1 MDVLVIAIWI
11 TSKTTLIIAVIV
23 SGLFIGINNTV
34 TTQAVM
40 TVAPVERPVASAAYG
55 FIRFIGAGLAPYAAG
70 RMAASFGVHVPFY
83 VGAGAVLVGIA
94 VLASGHRFLTAAEQ
108 ATTGHVTMGQVTTG
122 HAAGG
127 PPAPEAAR
135 PPVPTAQQ
143 PPA

>member
-1 MDVLVIAIWI
+1 
-11 TSKTTLIIAVIV
+11 
-23 SGLFIGINNTV
+23 
-34 TTQAVM
+34 M

-55 FIRFIGAGLAPYAAG
+55 FVRFIGAGLAPYAAG

-94 VLASGHRFLTAAEQ
+94 VLASGHRFLAAAEE
-108 ATTGHVTMGQVTTG
+108 ATTG

-127 PPAPEAAR
+127 PPAPQAAR
-135 PPVPTAQQ
+135 PPVPAAQQ